1 MSFDLT
7 RTPVKFLIAI
17 NFILAPSFASFPAEE
32 NPPSEPIAIEN
43 FLTLSVA
50 ENSKTEF
57 KRGDSVDFQLI
68 LKNISDRDLWIV
80 YLDPLR
86 RYTEIKTTVIK
97 ESVVYPDFDVKL
109 AVSHSSGLIIVKLM
123 PQQSETIYT
132 AGGDVYI
139 ERSPQ
144 SVLPP
149 GYYISQRRLNSF
161 DATAD
166 EYWVEYTIA
175 DIMLSFSPI
184 DEKNVWITPKDWQGR
199 MASVPLKIKIKE
211 DKR

>member
-7 RTPVKFLIAI
+7 RTPVKFFIAI

-80 YLDPLR
+80 YLDPLQ
-86 RYTEIKTTVIK
+86 RYTGIKTTATK
-97 ESVVYPDFDVKL
+97 ELVFYPDFDVKL
-109 AVSHSSGLIIVKLM
+109 GVSHSAGLIIVKLM

-132 AGGDVYI
+132 VGGDVYI
-139 ERSPQ
+139 ERRPQ

-149 GYYISQRRLNSF
+149 GYYISRGRLNSF
-161 DATAD
+161 DATAG
-166 EYWVEYTIA
+166 EYWIEYTIA
-175 DIMLSFSPI
+175 DIMMSFSPI
-184 DEKNVWITPKDWQGR
+184 NEKDVWTTPKDWQGR
-199 MASVPLKIKIKE
+199 LRSLPVKIRIV
-211 DKR
+211 D